1 MVLSTKGMVLAGATV
16 MALAGGLS
24 LPASASYL
32 GYANGDPQ
40 NWDFYQEQ
48 HNGASPEDVSMR
60 AERHHTRYIYREQES
75 PYQPASHLGRHEYQP
90 GKY

>member
-1 MVLSTKGMVLAGATV
+1 MTLSTKA
-16 MALAGGLS
+16 MALAGAAMALAGAMS

-48 HNGASPEDVSMR
+48 HNGASPPDVTMQPR
-60 AERHHTRYIYREQES
+60 QHTRYIYREQS
-75 PYQPASHLGRHEYQP
+75 SYRSANHLGRGESQQDRDR
-90 GKY
+90 

>member
-1 MVLSTKGMVLAGATV
+1 MRLSTKGMALIGAT
-16 MALAGGLS
+16 MAVAGGLS

-48 HNGASPEDVSMR
+48 HNGASPPEVMI
-60 AERHHTRYIYREQES
+60 EPRHHTRYIYREQES
-75 PYQPASHLGRHEYQP
+75 PYRSVSHLGRQEYQP
-90 GKY
+90 ER